1 MATGYQSI
9 YGSSGASNT
18 PSDGNYHSM
27 YGYATQANPTA
38 KQLAQTRLQQHMQ
51 DSANFVKQQQSNQPK
66 QSLFSKVASVA
77 KPLVKGAVAGEQ
89 AAATGIARVLPGG
102 TADIQANQQQ
112 SAQAEKDLQ
121 FVKQQQAAGKVP
133 NIQAAKLINAIAKNA
148 AGASKQQAATVKAMP
163 SKGQLAA
170 GFGSTAAD
178 ILTAGELPEIK
189 AGLIG
194 AKTAKVATTVAH
206 EASFAGAGALNA
218 KAGGGN
224 KNQIEENALLGG
236 AVPLGANLLGHFA
249 PKVVSKVGDKIA
261 NSDNRV
267 AKAVTRGANNAKA
280 VVGNSAPAKS
290 LIQNQKAQT
299 LLHYEPKNPKVQA
312 LIADRE
318 KQAEAM
324 AAPGKAAE
332 AEQSRVAN
340 ETEKTQATGQ
350 KIDRQVELIKAKKAD
365 NAGELSNVDQVKL
378 QHLQED
384 KKQLPTTSTPTV
396 EKTPEAVPESPTGKI
411 GNDRS
416 NVTGAPTEPEAKP
429 VSETPKEPTPKSA
442 TVTEP
447 ATTKAVVDPNAPPEQ
462 GTSKIA
468 QDIQTK
474 AVAKS
479 LTDNYGE
486 LSQYNKINV
495 ANEADKAVKFVNGD
509 KEDVMKVIS
518 GEKPLPSNLR
528 ATAVIKAVEEHPEY
542 SKDGEVLKALAKS
555 PLNTESSRS
564 AQELRL
570 AAERDQNS
578 AVNKI
583 NELSKTREDAFK
595 TRTGKTVAKATNDE
609 VRQIREAV
617 PKVATTKETF
627 SSFVDSLK
635 C

>member
-1 MATGYQSI
+1 MASSSATTYDPFGLNGGSTTTAAKGTARANSTG
-9 YGSSGASNT
+9 GSSKSNAGVQYDPFNISNSNVHT
-18 PSDGNYHSM
+18 PI
-27 YGYATQANPTA
+27 ATAPKPSQPKFMPAAKQSLLGKARSFVNNDIIKPTA
-38 KQLAQTRLQQHMQ
+38 NTAAKAANTVAAGGVGLAGLDKALIQKVTGNNQGSQNTVNSTQKTINMLLSKGAGGAGAYLTPQQAQ
-51 DSANFVKQQQSNQPK
+51 SSGGGTKGLINNFVKPTTK
-66 QSLFSKVASVA
+66 AVADIA
-77 KPLVKGAVAGEQ
+77 PLVVPIGSEAKGANLLIKTAKTS
-89 AAATGIARVLPGG
+89 AA
-102 TADIQANQQQ
+102 
-112 SAQAEKDLQ
+112 
-121 FVKQQQAAGKVP
+121 
-133 NIQAAKLINAIAKNA
+133 NAVV
-148 AGASKQQAATVKAMP
+148 GA
-163 SKGQLAA
+163 
-170 GFGSTAAD
+170 GSTAANEAANGKVNLKD
-178 ILTAGELPEIK
+178 VGKSAAVGGVL
-189 AGLIG
+189 G
-194 AKTAKVATTVAH
+194 AVN
-206 EASFAGAGALNA
+206 EAGAGGLM
-218 KAGGGN
+218 K
-224 KNQIEENALLGG
+224 
-236 AVPLGANLLGHFA
+236 GHE
-249 PKVVSKVGDKIA
+249 KIA
-261 NSDNRV
+261 NSDNKV
-267 AKAVTRGANNAKA
+267 VSNAKA

-290 LIQNQKAQT
+290 LIQNQKTQT

-324 AAPGKAAE
+324 NAPAKAAE

-350 KIDRQVELIKAKKAD
+350 KIDRQVQLIKAKKAD

-384 KKQLPTTSTPTV
+384 KKQLPTTSPPTV
-396 EKTPEAVPESPTGKI
+396 EKVPGAITQPKV
-411 GNDRS
+411 GND
-416 NVTGAPTEPEAKP
+416 VTPAKVSSETKP
-429 VSETPKEPTPKSA
+429 VVEFKEPTPKAA

-447 ATTKAVVDPNAPPEQ
+447 VTTKAVVDPNAPPEK

-474 AVAKS
+474 AVAKN